1 LEILNQSG
9 DRRDSIQDSPQ
20 KLKRT
25 RRSPGKS
32 LRMILDLVKQ
42 FSRQPRVD
50 LGTSIKPVIY
60 HQLKLTSEDEIGLS
74 VHIWEDE
81 NPKNRIFNL

>member
-1 LEILNQSG
+1 
-9 DRRDSIQDSPQ
+9 
-20 KLKRT
+20 
-25 RRSPGKS
+25 
-32 LRMILDLVKQ
+32 MILDLVKQ

>member
-1 LEILNQSG
+1 
-9 DRRDSIQDSPQ
+9 
-20 KLKRT
+20 
-25 RRSPGKS
+25 
-32 LRMILDLVKQ
+32 MILELMKQ

-50 LGTSIKPVIY
+50 LEASIKSVIY
-60 HQLKLTSEDEIGLS
+60 HQLKVTFEDETGLS